1 MKIYKYV
8 TMFLAFVAMSATFIS
23 CDRDNDITGNPFVDH
38 GQEVDG
44 KQDYWISFELTPGSL
59 TQEEIA
65 FYNATLA
72 EQIYP
77 DDYAAGTREI
87 KFIEHPMYVTE
98 EYARNNFNRVKSI
111 PASENDIVQ
120 KVMVAVAKKA
130 KKKDFDVTM
139 KLSKNNMETVLDTYV
154 FAGSQ
159 VLADV
164 DISDN
169 E

>member
-1 MKIYKYV
+1 MKIYKYLTV
-8 TMFLAFVAMSATFIS
+8 FLAFVAMSATFIS
-23 CDRDNDITGNPFVDH
+23 CDRDNDITGDPFADH
-38 GQEVDG
+38 TQGDV
-44 KQDYWISFELTPGSL
+44 QDYWISFELTPGSL

-164 DISDN
+164 DISGN